1 MVLSDDTPG
10 ARCTNISTLP
20 DVRSSTLRILIF
32 LFAGLYDGVAY
43 TGHRFPVRNFLNGKC
58 LVVYLFYFGAHA
70 YRTATF
76 TVVVFGY
83 IDTAS
88 RLEVGVQLE
97 FFVVQIADG
106 SIAQLIEV
114 MW

>member
-1 MVLSDDTPG
+1 MASVLLS
-10 ARCTNISTLP
+10 IFS
-20 DVRSSTLRILIF
+20 ILER
-32 LFAGLYDGVAY
+32 
-43 TGHRFPVRNFLNGKC
+43 TR
-58 LVVYLFYFGAHA
+58 

>member
-1 MVLSDDTPG
+1 MASV
-10 ARCTNISTLP
+10 
-20 DVRSSTLRILIF
+20 
-32 LFAGLYDGVAY
+32 
-43 TGHRFPVRNFLNGKC
+43 

-106 SIAQLIEV
+106 SVAQFIEV
-114 MW
+114 VWQYLGRQAYGNTFHTLCKQQWEFYR

>member
-1 MVLSDDTPG
+1 MHQYFHTAGCQVLYLTYLDFP
-10 ARCTNISTLP
+10 
-20 DVRSSTLRILIF
+20 F
-32 LFAGLYDGVAY
+32 FAGLYDGVAY